1 MGYRINEQWA
11 KEELMNGCEA
21 AEKLLDEPKQIKKIL
36 VQLEQELEEIPLT
49 DNALSNV
56 PALMSLIK
64 DYTDKKYTQISK
76 ENVIKILSALSYL
89 ANPSDI
95 IPDSV
100 PFVGHIDDALVVA
113 ACMKQVGEEVQAYL
127 QR

>member
-1 MGYRINEQWA
+1 MGYHINKQWA
-11 KEELMNGCEA
+11 REELMRGCDD
-21 AEKLLDEPKQIKKIL
+21 AEKLLNDPKQIKKLL
-36 VQLEQELEEIPLT
+36 VQLEGELEELPLT

-64 DYTDKKYTQISK
+64 DYTEKKYKDLSR
-76 ENVIKILSALSYL
+76 EAAIKILSALSYL

-95 IPDSV
+95 IPDSM
-100 PFVGHIDDALVVA
+100 PFVGHIDDALVVS
-113 ACMKQVGEEVQAYL
+113 ACMKQVEEEVQVYL